1 MDKRNKN
8 ETFSVEENKEES
20 KTKNKIGSPK
30 SNKNN
35 LKKDMFI
42 LSPKLFG
49 KIKEELAKNKN
60 NDLNIENIDEN
71 DEEIRELFDA
81 LQNQKKNNN
90 EFINNYILPLFKNT
104 NLKEFLKSD
113 LLFTSL
119 DIIDLINYLSSFIT
133 LKKYKQNEIIYSYN
147 EPAENIY
154 LILRGTIGLYKLVE
168 TEEMFTSD
176 EYYFYLYSKYYQYKQ
191 IIFKENEK
199 INSDN
204 NEFIDIDLLI
214 NNINNNKHIF
224 PFHNIEDILDINKII
239 LLIKIYILFLEN
251 KARNTHELFKKFNIP
266 MSYLNY
272 DKFIKRKISFSQFME
287 ELSKNMKEKEKF
299 YMKYLSKDEKYKIKI
314 VKFVKYQNLN
324 RDNYFGNFEIIDTK
338 PLRKDYAISENPEN
352 TILLAI
358 NKKEYSK
365 IANKS
370 RKEKRKKEI
379 DFLHD
384 NFFFKTINRHY
395 FETKVYIKY
404 KIDQFSPGHILSNQ
418 GEKMHNFIFIEEGV
432 IQSAINDISLL
443 EFPDKIKSLY
453 DFIIKKAKDLNE
465 DPKEIIDFDIKLNQK
480 TNLKYDLIKD
490 ALKQKQ
496 NFTISKTVKGMIGD
510 YEYYFRIPSF
520 ITSTVISK
528 NNRIFFYDFLN
539 FKKVNEE
546 THAFNEIL
554 KRISFYKLKS
564 ILKRMVAIYN
574 SYFAYTM
581 KEIENKI
588 KDNSNML
595 ITEAN
600 RLNIH
605 NSIENEKN
613 FSSPINKFRKRSIN
627 INNFINTLNIINTI
641 NIMNAT
647 NENHN
652 SRYILET
659 QNSNHNNNLNNYFSK
674 SRNTGKSLYNI
685 KHHHNINDSEKKNQN
700 LKLISSHNRYL
711 FNRNMTLFNNS
722 IDNTLKTKMKKRLCN
737 KKLIFNKFLTITN
750 NQISKNSSS
759 ANTDSKKNIKNNEL
773 SKNKIL
779 DVFLPPLLDKKENS
793 RKESKSLKINL
804 KNSVIRHTF
813 ETINSIN
820 SVSLGHKDKNN
831 LDEPCLTNYNFKKT
845 KDSKSLDIKKAQILL
860 LKTRDKKAKLIAK
873 KRNELELDYFI
884 YEEIF

>member
-8 ETFSVEENKEES
+8 ETFSVEENKEGD

-199 INSDN
+199 INLDN

-251 KARNTHELFKKFNIP
+251 KARNTYELFKKFNIP

-352 TILLAI
+352 TILLSI

-418 GEKMHNFIFIEEGV
+418 GEKIHNFIFIEEGV

-480 TNLKYDLIKD
+480 TNLRYDLIKD

-496 NFTISKTVKGMIGD
+496 NFTISKSVKGMIGD

-574 SYFAYTM
+574 SYFSYTM
-581 KEIENKI
+581 KIIENKLNE
-588 KDNSNML
+588 KSNIL
-595 ITEAN
+595 NTEEN
-600 RLNIH
+600 RLNIN
-605 NSIENEKN
+605 NSIENDKN
-613 FSSPINKFRKRSIN
+613 FSSPINKFRKKAIN
-627 INNFINTLNIINTI
+627 LNNIINTI
-641 NIMNAT
+641 YEKN
-647 NENHN
+647 N
-652 SRYILET
+652 SRHIIESQKFTRKL
-659 QNSNHNNNLNNYFSK
+659 NFNNIFSK
-674 SRNTGKSLYNI
+674 SRNNGKLLYNI
-685 KHHHNINDSEKKNQN
+685 KQYHNILDSEKNDKNQN
-700 LKLISSHNRYL
+700 LNILNNKNILTKNK
-711 FNRNMTLFNNS
+711 TLTNNS
-722 IDNTLKTKMKKRLCN
+722 INNSFNINNISKERSST
-737 KKLIFNKFLTITN
+737 KKLKINKFNTITN
-750 NQISKNSSS
+750 RNKIFKDSSKENIDIKKI
-759 ANTDSKKNIKNNEL
+759 TKSKEET
-773 SKNKIL
+773 KNKIL
-779 DVFLPPLLDKKENS
+779 EIFLPPLLKKTEKSINKTIN
-793 RKESKSLKINL
+793 RKIDI
-804 KNSVIRHTF
+804 KNNFIRHAL
-813 ETINSIN
+813 ETTNSIN
-820 SVSLGHKDKNN
+820 SVSLGHRDKNS
-831 LDEPCLTNYNFKKT
+831 LDKQYLTNYNFKKS
-845 KDSKSLDIKKAQILL
+845 KKSKSLNIKKAQILL
-860 LKTRDKKAKLIAK
+860 LKNRDKKAKLIAK